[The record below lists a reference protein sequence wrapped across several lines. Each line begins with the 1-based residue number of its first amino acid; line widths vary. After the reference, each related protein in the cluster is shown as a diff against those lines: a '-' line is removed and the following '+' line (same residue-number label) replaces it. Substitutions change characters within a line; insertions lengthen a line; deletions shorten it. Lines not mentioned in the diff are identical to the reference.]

1 MIEFKNVSKRFDD
14 LLIVNNLSLSI
25 ADGEFVAFMGPSGC
39 GKTTILHMIGGIEP
53 VSSGE
58 IIIDGENMNNR
69 RVRERLMKHSIGFLF
84 QNFALVD
91 KKTVRENINLVPKEC
106 RSGIAL
112 SEALAFVNLN
122 EKIDTKV
129 YKLSGGEQQ
138 RVALARLLFKRCN
151 IILADEPTGSLDEKN
166 AETVMNLLMKL
177 NRMGKTIIMV
187 THNESHRRFASRVID
202 LSLIEEKV

>member
-1 MIEFKNVSKRFDD
+1 MIEFKNVTKRFDD

-69 RVRERLMKHSIGFLF
+69 RVRERLLKHSIGFLF

-202 LSLIEEKV
+202 LSLIE

>member
-69 RVRERLMKHSIGFLF
+69 RGRERLMKHSIGFLF

-202 LSLIEEKV
+202 LSLIE

>member
-69 RVRERLMKHSIGFLF
+69 RVRERLLKHSIGFLF

-202 LSLIEEKV
+202 LSLIE

>member
-1 MIEFKNVSKRFDD
+1 MIELKNVSKRFDD

-202 LSLIEEKV
+202 LSLIE

>member
-1 MIEFKNVSKRFDD
+1 MIELINVSKRFDD
-14 LLIVNNLSLSI
+14 LLIVNNLSMSI

-53 VSSGE
+53 VSSGD
-58 IIIDGENMNNR
+58 IIVDGENMNNR
-69 RVRERLMKHSIGFLF
+69 RVREGLMKHSIGFLF

-91 KKTVRENINLVPKEC
+91 KKTVRENINLVPKAC
-106 RSGIAL
+106 RSGMAL
-112 SEALAFVNLN
+112 AEALDFVGLS

-138 RVALARLLFKRCN
+138 RVALARLLFKKCN

-166 AETVMNLLMKL
+166 AEMVMNLLTKL
-177 NRMGKTIIMV
+177 NEMGKTIIMV
-187 THNESHRRFASRVID
+187 THNENHRRFASRVVD
-202 LSLIEEKV
+202 LS

>member
-69 RVRERLMKHSIGFLF
+69 RVRERIMKHSIGFLF

-202 LSLIEEKV
+202 LSLIE